1 MSSIIFLD
9 VIGALIAVFMLVIS
23 VILELDH
30 NEKIGKIPI
39 LKEAKDGFK
48 ILRTKKEMRGLVLT
62 GTLYTLDGKWMYY
75 SIIESGTEHMKK
87 LINEITMVNPNK
99 TNSFC

>member
-48 ILRTKKEMRGLVLT
+48 ILRTKKELRGLVLT
-62 GTLYTLDGKWMYY
+62 GTLYTLDGK
-75 SIIESGTEHMKK
+75 
-87 LINEITMVNPNK
+87 
-99 TNSFC
+99 